1 MLNALF
7 ADDILYVGTEWLVAF
22 VVLAVVGGLL
32 LGYSLGGPSRRSLE
46 RQESAPED
54 TGEPRYAVVLHNDDF
69 NTFGFVIGVLG
80 KVFAYGGA
88 YGFWLALKVHCTGRR
103 VVWSGTL
110 EAAELKAEQIRSF
123 GADPNGRKG
132 VQPLVVSVEPLPA

>member
-1 MLNALF
+1 MF
-7 ADDILYVGTEWLVAF
+7 DFSVYVSNEWLVAF
-22 VVLAVVGGLL
+22 AGLAVAGGLL
-32 LGYSLGGPSRRSLE
+32 LGYSLGGPSRRTPE

-54 TGEPRYAVVLHNDDF
+54 TGEPRYAVVLHNDDY

-88 YGFWLALKVHCTGRR
+88 YGFWLALKVHCTGRG
-103 VVWSGTL
+103 VIWSGSL
-110 EAAELKAEQIRSF
+110 EVAEARAEEIRSY

-132 VQPLVVSVEPLPA
+132 VQPLVVSVEPLPT